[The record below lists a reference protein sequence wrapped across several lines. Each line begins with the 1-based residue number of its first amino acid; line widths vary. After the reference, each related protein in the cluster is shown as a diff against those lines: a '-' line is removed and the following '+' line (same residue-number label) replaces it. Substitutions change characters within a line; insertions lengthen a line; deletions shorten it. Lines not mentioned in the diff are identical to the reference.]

1 MMPKMDNEDASAGSL
16 IGSIVCIGIVSTVFW
31 VIGKAVDQTI
41 GITNTM
47 ISYGGISQDAA
58 NTIYTMT
65 WIFMT
70 LPFIYMLI
78 IIVNYWS
85 TAADES
91 SGGV

>member
-1 MMPKMDNEDASAGSL
+1 MMPHFDNEDASAGSL

-58 NTIYTMT
+58 NTI
-65 WIFMT
+65 FLLACVLAS
-70 LPFIYMLI
+70 LPFIYMLAV
-78 IIVNYWS
+78 IVNYWS